1 MRKKLL
7 DWACEKKNDFLAAV
21 IDEPMLLFYVACRFW
36 LWIPLWLV
44 TVILL
49 HPKYIDADDIGLS
62 GDIVL
67 KVNLFLF
74 LKYENK

>member
-7 DWACEKKNDFLAAV
+7 DWACEKKHDFLAAV

-74 LKYENK
+74 LKYYNK